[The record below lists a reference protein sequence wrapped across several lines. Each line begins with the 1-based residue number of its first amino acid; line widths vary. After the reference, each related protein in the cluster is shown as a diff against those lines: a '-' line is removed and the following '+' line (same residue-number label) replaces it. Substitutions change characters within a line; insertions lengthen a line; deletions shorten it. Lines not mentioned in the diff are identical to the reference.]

1 MKDLWKKHPQDK
13 IHRGMGSGVSK
24 STAVANAFLH
34 DIYVK
39 CEGDLNFN
47 SEEWTKYSLEVNNT
61 LVAFTK
67 QKVNESDI
75 DLKSSYM
82 KISPGNIQ
90 EFYPNCSKRVYL
102 TIIHPDEDNFW
113 KILCCMYEIPENQN
127 IVVVHSGSVKVT
139 KGHSHW
145 VDKEGY
151 NHKYD
156 VTKLLN
162 YQNEVKELKEQ
173 HKREISEIRK
183 KHGVPKS
190 SPSS

>member
-61 LVAFTK
+61 LMAFTK
-67 QKVNESDI
+67 QK
-75 DLKSSYM
+75 
-82 KISPGNIQ
+82 

-127 IVVVHSGSVKVT
+127 VVVVHSGSVKVT

-151 NHKYD
+151 NHKND
-156 VTKLLN
+156 VFKLLN